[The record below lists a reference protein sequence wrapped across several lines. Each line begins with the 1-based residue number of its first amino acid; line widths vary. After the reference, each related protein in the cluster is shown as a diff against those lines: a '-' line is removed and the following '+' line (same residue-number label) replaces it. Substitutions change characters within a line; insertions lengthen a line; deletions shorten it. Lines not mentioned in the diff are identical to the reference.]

1 MEDITVRLRHRV
13 RRGLFHACKSMDD
26 GALEIERL
34 RNDYSSLQ
42 QRYGFV
48 LNQWINERGLADQL
62 YTDLVTERRLG
73 HGSANMVADKTEVM
87 KVYELSRRTGEIV
100 I

>member
-13 RRGLFHACKSMDD
+13 RRGLFHACKSMDE

-34 RNDYSSLQ
+34 RSDYASLQ

-48 LNQWINERGLADQL
+48 LDQWITERALADGL
-62 YTDLVTERRLG
+62 YADLVTERRLG
-73 HGSANMVADKTEVM
+73 HGSSNLVADKTDVM
-87 KVYELSRRTGEIV
+87 RTYELSRRTGEIV